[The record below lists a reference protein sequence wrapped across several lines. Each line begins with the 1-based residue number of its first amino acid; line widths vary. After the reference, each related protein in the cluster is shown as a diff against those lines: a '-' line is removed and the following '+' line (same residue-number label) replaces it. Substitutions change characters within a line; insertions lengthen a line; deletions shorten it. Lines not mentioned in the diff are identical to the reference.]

1 MGSFQIETLHGDV
14 VFSIIIFFSK
24 MEKAL
29 LLFFYYKSNT
39 PALLVVYHQYSRKVK
54 FLGKKITFLGS
65 WGCSGAHRIR
75 LRFCTKAVCLPSPH
89 SLAGELLRK
98 WGAWSV

>member
-1 MGSFQIETLHGDV
+1 
-14 VFSIIIFFSK
+14 

-75 LRFCTKAVCLPSPH
+75 LRFCTKAVCLPNPH
-89 SLAGELLRK
+89 SLARELLRK
-98 WGAWSV
+98 WGPGQSDSSLCPWHPAQAWH